1 MNPVRYQAARRPM
14 GAPEAKFS
22 KLAETAGALQGG
34 AGFNAYAAG
43 SKSYGGGRPMPNVGK
58 TSNMAGY
65 GLRDSKMAAR
75 REALMRRS
83 GGM

>member
-1 MNPVRYQAARRPM
+1 MQPARFKTQR
-14 GAPEAKFS
+14 F
-22 KLAETAGALQGG
+22 TAGAPQGG
-34 AGFNAYAAG
+34 AGFEALSAG
-43 SKSYGGGRPMPNVGK
+43 KKSYGGGRPMPNVGK
-58 TSNMAGY
+58 VRSKAGY

>member
-22 KLAETAGALQGG
+22 KLAQTAGAPQGG